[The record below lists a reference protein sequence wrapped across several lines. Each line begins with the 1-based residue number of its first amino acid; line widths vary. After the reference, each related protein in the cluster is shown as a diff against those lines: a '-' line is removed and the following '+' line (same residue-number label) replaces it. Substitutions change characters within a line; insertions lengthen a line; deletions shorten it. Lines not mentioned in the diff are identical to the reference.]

1 MLREY
6 NITKLNPRRNPY
18 YKQLEKVCKLD
29 ILHILH
35 KETHVISKN
44 I

>member
-6 NITKLNPRRNPY
+6 NIKKLNPRRNPY
-18 YKQLEKVCKLD
+18 YKQLKKVCKLD
-29 ILHILH
+29 ILH